1 MPICLKVVLRSNDSK
16 FRISRQGWMS
26 RLRNQLKVQFS
37 ILQKMTLAYVVF
49 RACSKGYPGSMRFSL
64 VPCHRRGRVY
74 KRKFCLFVC
83 HHAFLL
89 LFLFLLFPLLTK
101 FFPSSNIFLSCP
113 SSPPLTKYFPP
124 FPSSPPL
131 TKYFPSSNIFLF
143 SFVSSIDQIFSFS
156 TYFPPFPSP
165 ERGADQTFVSF
176 SFFILLLLRSP
187 NIFHLQI
194 FSSFSFPSMCGITS
208 TLLNNTAYR
217 LQQPL

>member
-1 MPICLKVVLRSNDSK
+1 MPICLKVVLRSNDSQ
-16 FRISRQGWMS
+16 FRIPRRGWMS

-131 TKYFPSSNIFLF
+131 TKYFPSPHIFLLF
-143 SFVSSIDQIFSFS
+143 LLQNEGLIKHLSPFPSSFFFSSIHQIFSIFK
-156 TYFPPFPSP
+156 YFPRFPSP
-165 ERGADQTFVSF
+165 VCAAS
-176 SFFILLLLRSP
+176 
-187 NIFHLQI
+187 LQHCSI
-194 FSSFSFPSMCGITS
+194 
-208 TLLNNTAYR
+208 TLLTGFNNPYNHTYSESF
-217 LQQPL
+217 